1 MPVDLQITTD
11 LSLLELQRLHQSG
24 YAVTKTPH
32 VGNWRL
38 DTLACATLGIPHK
51 VVDANKGAL
60 DHNFH
65 PDSVI
70 VGGRKIVVGHP
81 DRLMSHAVVLK
92 EPEVF
97 QDRFRPGASLRE
109 IHMRALCD
117 AVPQTVAT
125 PWSQHLSEIADDAI
139 AVMEVI
145 TEVDTRV
152 WSRRVYEDGYT
163 VSDTCR
169 GWVVVEAYGVFG
181 VTNSKKGWISPNI
194 VNIVLDMIVDAKRSG
209 SSVVYH
215 LSGPDMYRYLGKMM
229 PDVHKLYDRCRA
241 KLGWNL
247 PEVLTF
253 KVVPAADMRFA
264 VPESHRS
271 ALDRLIDVWLGL
283 SEFEDSVGVL
293 IKSAAD
299 KKAEIVRVREERTAI
314 EHKLE
319 QAVKDCQLPFFEME
333 RGDYTTQYDLLASGE
348 SLYVHPWGIETPIAD
363 ISQAFRKM
371 NALSRRASD

>member
-1 MPVDLQITTD
+1 MSVDLQITTN
-11 LSLLELQRLHQSG
+11 LSLLELQRLHRDGKPVS
-24 YAVTKTPH
+24 KTPH

-70 VGGRKIVVGHP
+70 VGGHKTLVGHP
-81 DRLMSHAVVLK
+81 DRLMSHAVVLN

-97 QDRFRPGASLRE
+97 QNRFRQGASLRE

-139 AVMEVI
+139 AIMEVI

-169 GWVVVEAYGVFG
+169 GWVVVEAHGIFG

-194 VNIVLDMIVDAKRSG
+194 VNIMLDMIVDAKQFG

-215 LSGPDMYRYLGKMM
+215 LSGPDMYKYLGKLM
-229 PDVHKLYDRCRA
+229 PDINKLYDLCRA
-241 KLGWNL
+241 KLGWNI

-253 KVVPAADMRFA
+253 KVIPVADMRFA
-264 VPESHRS
+264 VPESHRR
-271 ALDRLIDVWLGL
+271 ALNRLIDVWLSV
-283 SEFEDSVGVL
+283 SEFEDSIGSR
-293 IKSAAD
+293 IKSSDNPKTEVA
-299 KKAEIVRVREERTAI
+299 RVI
-314 EHKLE
+314 EDRATIEQRLE
-319 QAVKDCQLPFFEME
+319 QAVKDCLLPFFKME
-333 RGDYTTQYDLLASGE
+333 RGNYTTQYDILASGE
-348 SLYVHPWGIETPIAD
+348 SIYVHPWGLETQIAD
-363 ISQAFRKM
+363 IQQAFRKM
-371 NALSRRASD
+371 EALSRRA

>member
-11 LSLLELQRLHQSG
+11 LSLLELQRLHRDGKS
-24 YAVTKTPH
+24 VSKTPH

-38 DTLACATLGIPHK
+38 DTLACATLGIRHK
-51 VVDANKGAL
+51 VVDGNKGVL

-70 VGGRKIVVGHP
+70 VHGRKTIVGHP

-125 PWSQHLSEIADDAI
+125 PWSQHLSNIADDAI
-139 AVMEVI
+139 AVMEAI
-145 TEVDTRV
+145 TEVDARV
-152 WSRRVYEDGYT
+152 WNRRVYEDGTT

-169 GWVVVEAYGVFG
+169 GWVIVEAHGILG
-181 VTNSKKGWISPNI
+181 VTNPKKGWISPNI
-194 VNIVLDMIVDAKRSG
+194 VNIMLDMIVEAKRFG
-209 SSVVYH
+209 SSVIYH
-215 LSGPDMYRYLGKMM
+215 LSGPDMYKYLGKLM
-229 PDVHKLYDRCRA
+229 PDINKLYDHCRE
-241 KLGWNL
+241 KLDWNL

-253 KVVPAADMRFA
+253 KLVPASDMRFA
-264 VPESHRS
+264 VPESHRR
-271 ALDRLIDVWLGL
+271 ALDNLIDVWLSV
-283 SEFEDSVGVL
+283 SEFEDSVGVR
-293 IKSAAD
+293 IKSSD
-299 KKAEIVRVREERTAI
+299 NPKAEIARVIEDRATIER
-314 EHKLE
+314 KLE
-319 QAVKDCQLPFFEME
+319 QAVKDCPLPFFEMK

-348 SLYVHPWGIETPIAD
+348 SLYVHPWGIETPISH

-371 NALSRRASD
+371 SALSRRA